1 MLRLLLLRHAKAT
14 RKDGPF
20 EDFDRPL
27 TLDGWEEAR
36 RIGAFI
42 AEEHAPDLVV
52 ASASRRTRETL
63 AALLSST
70 GHELACRLDRDLY
83 EAGVDDLLGFTA
95 EAGADASTVL
105 LIGHNPTVEEAI
117 RYLSWP
123 GDPGVAAASSAGL
136 PTGGLAIFEFDAT
149 DWRDTR
155 AGQGHLLLTQFP
167 RQLPA
172 SQPAPKD

>member
-14 RKDGPF
+14 RKDGLF
-20 EDFDRPL
+20 DDFDRPL
-27 TLDGWEEAR
+27 TLGGWEDAR

-42 AEEHAPDLVV
+42 AAEHRPDRVI
-52 ASASRRTRETL
+52 ASAARRTRETL
-63 AALLSST
+63 AALLSYT
-70 GHELACRLDRDLY
+70 GHDLACRLDRGLY
-83 EAGVDDLLGFTA
+83 EAEIDDLLGFTA
-95 EAGADASTVL
+95 EAASEAPTVL
-105 LIGHNPTVEEAI
+105 LVGHNPALEEAL

-123 GDPGVAAASSAGL
+123 DDPGVAAAASAGL
-136 PTGGLAIFEFDAT
+136 PTGGLAVFEFDAT

-155 AGQGHLLLTQFP
+155 PGQGHLLLTQSP